1 LPNAGAI
8 IELTDMGVT
17 IDKMTYGLFPAWQ
30 HTVATGKSLEK
41 RSLSHLSDCLLN
53 WTSCSSEMG
62 HTMGIENEAF
72 SLAIPFF
79 DPLADHIFPSFADT
93 LQFIAHVPLKW
104 PDTTDLSLFTNQDL
118 EIKSIVKGAQ
128 SNEWTLHLKK
138 RIDSGIIYSFTVLK
152 GLKNCLGQENN
163 QPQAMRLSIPQK
175 PEKEERIFINEILFD
190 ALPFQKPF
198 VEIQSNTK
206 YPIDMNYLHWGD
218 PKEVNFPQRVL
229 FPFEP
234 YAITENTVALIQ
246 QYGPSTQ
253 NQRIII
259 GKTPF
264 LSRSQ
269 GSISLFY
276 DALETDIITY
286 DKAWHSPWLTSTT
299 GVSLER
305 KGAQSNGNNQSGWLS
320 AAGFKT
326 GASPGRENTSFGKE
340 QSLVNEAIILN
351 PPSFTPNNQLQCCI
365 ISSVNRGSIVNIR
378 IFDSLGNE
386 VKYLVKNQVL
396 GSNDEICWDG
406 KQQYEVPLAQ
416 GHYIWWIELLNANGV
431 RTIFRLLSTL
441 D

>member
-1 LPNAGAI
+1 
-8 IELTDMGVT
+8 
-17 IDKMTYGLFPAWQ
+17 
-30 HTVATGKSLEK
+30 
-41 RSLSHLSDCLLN
+41 
-53 WTSCSSEMG
+53 
-62 HTMGIENEAF
+62 
-72 SLAIPFF
+72 
-79 DPLADHIFPSFADT
+79 
-93 LQFIAHVPLKW
+93 
-104 PDTTDLSLFTNQDL
+104 
-118 EIKSIVKGAQ
+118 
-128 SNEWTLHLKK
+128 
-138 RIDSGIIYSFTVLK
+138 
-152 GLKNCLGQENN
+152 
-163 QPQAMRLSIPQK
+163 
-175 PEKEERIFINEILFD
+175 
-190 ALPFQKPF
+190 
-198 VEIQSNTK
+198 
-206 YPIDMNYLHWGD
+206 MNYLHWGD
-218 PKEVNFPQRVL
+218 RKEVNFSQRVL

-234 YAITENTVALIQ
+234 YAITENPDALIQ
-246 QYGPSTQ
+246 QYGSSTE
-253 NQRIII
+253 NQRIIA
-259 GKTPF
+259 GKMPF
-264 LSRSQ
+264 LNRSQ
-269 GSISLFY
+269 GSMSLFY
-276 DALETDIITY
+276 DELETDIISY

>member
-1 LPNAGAI
+1 VG
-8 IELTDMGVT
+8 
-17 IDKMTYGLFPAWQ
+17 
-30 HTVATGKSLEK
+30 
-41 RSLSHLSDCLLN
+41 
-53 WTSCSSEMG
+53 
-62 HTMGIENEAF
+62 
-72 SLAIPFF
+72 
-79 DPLADHIFPSFADT
+79 
-93 LQFIAHVPLKW
+93 
-104 PDTTDLSLFTNQDL
+104 L
-118 EIKSIVKGAQ
+118 EIKSIAKGSQ

-138 RIDSGIIYSFTVLK
+138 TIDAGIIYPFTVLK

-163 QPQAMRLSIPQK
+163 QPQAMRLAIPQK
-175 PEKEERIFINEILFD
+175 PEKGERIFINEILFD

-198 VEIQSNTK
+198 VEIQANTK

-218 PKEVNFPQRVL
+218 RKEVNFSQRVL
-229 FPFEP
+229 FPYEP
-234 YAITENTVALIQ
+234 YAITENPVALIQ
-246 QYGPSTQ
+246 QYGPSSQ
-253 NQRIII
+253 NQRIIA

-264 LSRSQ
+264 LNRSQ
-269 GSISLFY
+269 GSMSLFY
-276 DALETDIITY
+276 QDNETDIITY

-299 GVSLER
+299 GISLER
-305 KGAQSNGNNQSGWLS
+305 KGAQSNGSNQSGWLS

-340 QSLVNEAIILN
+340 QSLVNEVFTLN
-351 PPSFTPNNQLQCCI
+351 PPLFTPYNQLQCCT
-365 ISSVNRGSIVNIR
+365 ISSVNSGSIVNIR

-431 RTIFRLLSTL
+431 RTIFKLLSTL

>member
-1 LPNAGAI
+1 
-8 IELTDMGVT
+8 
-17 IDKMTYGLFPAWQ
+17 
-30 HTVATGKSLEK
+30 
-41 RSLSHLSDCLLN
+41 
-53 WTSCSSEMG
+53 
-62 HTMGIENEAF
+62 
-72 SLAIPFF
+72 
-79 DPLADHIFPSFADT
+79 
-93 LQFIAHVPLKW
+93 
-104 PDTTDLSLFTNQDL
+104 
-118 EIKSIVKGAQ
+118 
-128 SNEWTLHLKK
+128 
-138 RIDSGIIYSFTVLK
+138 VLK

-163 QPQAMRLSIPQK
+163 QPQVLRLAIPQK

-198 VEIQSNTK
+198 VEIQANTK

-218 PKEVNFPQRVL
+218 RKEVNFSQRVL

-234 YAITENTVALIQ
+234 YAITENPAALIQ
-246 QYGPSTQ
+246 QYGSSME
-253 NQRIII
+253 NHRIVA
-259 GKTPF
+259 GKMPF
-264 LSRSQ
+264 LNRSQ
-269 GSISLFY
+269 GSMSLFY
-276 DALETDIITY
+276 DDVETDIITY

-305 KGAQSNGNNQSGWLS
+305 KGAQSNGSNQSGWLS

-340 QSLVNEAIILN
+340 QSLVNEAVVLN
-351 PPSFTPNNQLQCCI
+351 PPSFTPYNQLQCCT